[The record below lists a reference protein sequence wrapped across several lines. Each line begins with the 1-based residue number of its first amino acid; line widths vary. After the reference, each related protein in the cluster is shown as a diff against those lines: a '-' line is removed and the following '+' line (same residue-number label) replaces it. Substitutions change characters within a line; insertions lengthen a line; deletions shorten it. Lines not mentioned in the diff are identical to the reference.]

1 MNIGMTMKRTVGG
14 LIAAIALLAGPTLAQ
29 SVKVERIE
37 VARPGTYE
45 IEVGKPIPDAGVATG
60 NRVEAKA
67 YKSVKVGSRI
77 EAKTGTIIGAE
88 LTIVGTPRRGKVPL
102 KVVWRYPAPGLTNPE
117 SKATRTSDEYAD
129 TQLIGEKFPIFWGLT
144 QDWHVVPGTWTL
156 EVFQGDRKL
165 VTQQFQLS
173 KP

>member
-14 LIAAIALLAGPTLAQ
+14 LIAAIALLAGPAQAQ

-77 EAKTGTIIGAE
+77 RARVGPTTVDPSGADRQRPESGQQYPSVASDGRHNGTGAGATSMTGGGNGAE
-88 LTIVGTPRRGKVPL
+88 FE
-102 KVVWRYPAPGLTNPE
+102 PAFWPGNPNM
-117 SKATRTSDEYAD
+117 RMR
-129 TQLIGEKFPIFWGLT
+129 IGFDGSL
-144 QDWHVVPGTWTL
+144 
-156 EVFQGDRKL
+156 R
-165 VTQQFQLS
+165 S
-173 KP
+173 